1 MNTPSAIRRAE
12 RPILLVDDSTR
23 DAELLTDAID
33 TATQESSIASG
44 VLAMVR
50 VDHVRDGVDAL
61 GYLGADGAFAG
72 RFGAL
77 PALIVL
83 DLKMP
88 RMNGME
94 LLAALKADVRFRHI
108 PVMLMTSS
116 EQPEDIAAAYR
127 LGVNAYV
134 RKPLLFDDLVSTM
147 RHVLGFWLDVNLL
160 PTGDV
165 A

>member
-1 MNTPSAIRRAE
+1 MKPK
-12 RPILLVDDSTR
+12 ILVVDD
-23 DAELLTDAID
+23 EP
-33 TATQESSIASG
+33 
-44 VLAMVR
+44 
-50 VDHVRDGVDAL
+50 DAL
-61 GYLGADGAFAG
+61 EVLGFKLKESGYAPIFAKDGARAITVA
-72 RFGAL
+72 RDER

-94 LLAALKADVRFRHI
+94 LLAALMADVRYRHI